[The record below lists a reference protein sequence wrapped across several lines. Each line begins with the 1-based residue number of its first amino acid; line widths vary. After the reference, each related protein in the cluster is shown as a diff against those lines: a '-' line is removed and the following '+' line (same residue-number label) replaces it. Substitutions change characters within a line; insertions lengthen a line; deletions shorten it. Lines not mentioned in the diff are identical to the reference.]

1 MADIETKKA
10 TKPKVAKAAPT
21 HPKYSDMVSSA
32 ITALKERTGSS
43 RVAILKYMVATYK
56 LDEKV
61 ASVHVKVALRRGVE
75 KGLLK
80 QVKGTG
86 ANGSFK
92 VVKLKPEPKKIKKT
106 QDKKGEKTAKKIS
119 KKTTK
124 TPADK
129 KDKTLTKKVKKPTT
143 KKASVKKQTTKKAA
157 AKKPATKK
165 TATKKPATKKPTS
178 KSAPA
183 KKSATKKTAT
193 KKTATKK

>member
-1 MADIETKKA
+1 
-10 TKPKVAKAAPT
+10 
-21 HPKYSDMVSSA
+21 
-32 ITALKERTGSS
+32 
-43 RVAILKYMVATYK
+43 MVATYK

-106 QDKKGEKTAKKIS
+106 QYKKGEKSAKKIS
-119 KKTTK
+119 KKTAK
-124 TPADK
+124 TPAE
-129 KDKTLTKKVKKPTT
+129 
-143 KKASVKKQTTKKAA
+143 
-157 AKKPATKK
+157 KK
-165 TATKKPATKKPTS
+165 TATKKPATRKPTS

-183 KKSATKKTAT
+183 KKSATKK
-193 KKTATKK
+193 